1 MALTFCLL
9 LFIPQSHAS
18 SNTNLCLRDCKME
31 LQFFKRYAR
40 EGSSIAYLAL
50 AIMNYRGQGKPVD
63 ISLANRQLRRSAQQG
78 EPAAQYQLGY
88 FLMHG
93 VYMKKNEAKAINWF
107 KKAARYDTLDSHKM
121 VSYLTNKLNQYNS
134 DVFSLEKAGSNLIK
148 SDLAL
153 QLLKLNHQENPP
165 IENVEYIPVDEV
177 ITIEANF
184 KWADVLA
191 AAKQQT
197 CNQPTCKRTPINSA
211 LVPRIVLNNNGH

>member
-1 MALTFCLL
+1 
-9 LFIPQSHAS
+9 
-18 SNTNLCLRDCKME
+18 ME

-50 AIMNYRGQGKPVD
+50 AIMNYRGQGKPVN

-121 VSYLTNKLNQYNS
+121 VSYLTKKLNQYNS
-134 DVFSLEKAGSNLIK
+134 DVYSLEKAGSNLIK